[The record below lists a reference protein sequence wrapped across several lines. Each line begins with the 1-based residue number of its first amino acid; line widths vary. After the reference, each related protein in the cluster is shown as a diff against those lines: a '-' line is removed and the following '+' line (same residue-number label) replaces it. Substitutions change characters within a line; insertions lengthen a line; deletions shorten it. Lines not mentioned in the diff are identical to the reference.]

1 MKYVI
6 VEHLEPC
13 LSPWMLCEYEYL
25 SKIFSGRTIYTNV
38 KDGRAM
44 EVLKKYGEVY
54 SDEFTKAIKI
64 LNLRDVIVLDPK
76 AEELLKRD
84 ELVQAEG
91 VVVGGIMGDHPPK
104 GRTSELITNKAKHLK
119 SRNLGSKQLTIAGV
133 AYVLKEMEGGKEFR
147 EIPIIEGVEIKV
159 KVGMVD
165 IALELPYAFP
175 AKNGQPVLP
184 DNYIDTVIKKSL
196 IFEDS
201 PCVNDV
207 SDA

>member
-1 MKYVI
+1 
-6 VEHLEPC
+6 
-13 LSPWMLCEYEYL
+13 
-25 SKIFSGRTIYTNV
+25 
-38 KDGRAM
+38 
-44 EVLKKYGEVY
+44 
-54 SDEFTKAIKI
+54 
-64 LNLRDVIVLDPK
+64 
-76 AEELLKRD
+76 
-84 ELVQAEG
+84 
-91 VVVGGIMGDHPPK
+91 
-104 GRTSELITNKAKHLK
+104 
-119 SRNLGSKQLTIAGV
+119 LTIAGV

-159 KVGMVD
+159 KVGLVD